1 MCIPTITYTHRGKYI
16 HTEVRTMRKTIY
28 CKDQSIWD
36 SVKRKA
42 GDQGLSISQFLLG
55 LNMRDE
61 RPPPGQLDRIESKLD
76 AHIAKNDSGNSSQ
89 LTQGRFG
96 GGGRKIK
103 KEKIETVKNMMGR
116 SGAIP
121 KGGKK

>member
-1 MCIPTITYTHRGKYI
+1 
-16 HTEVRTMRKTIY
+16 MRKTIY
-28 CKDQSIWD
+28 VPSEEVWED
-36 SVKRKA
+36 VKRRA
-42 GDQGLSISQFLLG
+42 NGMNLSVSQYLLG
-55 LNMRDE
+55 GKHIMAEVQPFAESMIRAAD
-61 RPPPGQLDRIESKLD
+61 GQLDRIESKLD

>member
-1 MCIPTITYTHRGKYI
+1 MN
-16 HTEVRTMRKTIY
+16 KTIY
-28 CKDQSIWD
+28 IPDEIAVEIQVESELKDVSFSKILINAYNASGKGTGNVPKEIPD
-36 SVKRKA
+36 S
-42 GDQGLSISQFLLG
+42 
-55 LNMRDE
+55 
-61 RPPPGQLDRIESKLD
+61 PPNDYTVQLDRIESKLD